1 MTLAGADGLMWQCTL
16 GDPKVR
22 IRGPQDLKGV
32 CVEAVSD
39 AQVDETLLTEMPL
52 LATPPSSPAQ
62 RKRVDAF
69 CKTLPQDTREDRLAV
84 LLTRRWLPV
93 LCAFADA
100 PKGIQEAVLSL
111 QSDFESPECGMSQV
125 TDRVATALSLAGVC
139 SGTMPKSI
147 SRSKLSR
154 ERMHELLNVMVINA
168 ADTLPDGGEAVFCI
182 GALFEHSCEPNAQ
195 FCLSSGNAA
204 LAARLGLKTSAK
216 QIWIGEWRATRPV
229 RAGEAVTVSYLETE
243 MLKLVCISQGIP
255 AARSAPMRAAGPPR
269 KMDNVRMELKI
280 PPRRADRRKSLQ
292 DELMQASE
300 TEEEA
305 AESLEH
311 ANTEAKEEDDDSGED
326 EIWYGNDEGPL
337 PGGFGEDDESEESSF
352 MDDDEIEGAEMR
364 GDRENQDAILD
375 WWCQRQLLRVLR
387 RLVRLPKA
395 GPFKE
400 PLPWQELGL
409 DDYPEVITDP
419 IDLRTIA
426 ERLETGGYQDEE
438 GFVNPDFF
446 WQDVAACWEN
456 CKIYYEEDP
465 EIEAVR
471 MAEEMRVESEKM
483 EEEFWRDLEK
493 FEASLDRV
501 KGAALSK
508 VAAVADVAKGAVE
521 DAASL
526 AVQESKKLAKRA
538 QDWWNKL
545 RGKKGE
551 ELQEQRDIQVLE
563 LAKNEK
569 PRLRDHFL
577 EMLKLRFR
585 MDGWEDIMGI
595 EEEVIVGMRQH
606 WPLLEEESDLLD
618 YPSPQPASRY
628 NRDHIAVERLL
639 PTKYVACIPGGAPS
653 RPKRGESLASSR
665 SSMRSSRVTGTLPGS
680 RRNSL
685 ESSRAGSR
693 GGSRAQSPARSETS
707 ASRHTPRSHR
717 SDGSL
722 SAFSHG
728 SESSKLMSRAV
739 RASVLEAGMT
749 EVPGVDTSS
758 ESDQAASGVP
768 SVQRLSTMMPPRGQR
783 PSVVSE
789 AA

>member
-1 MTLAGADGLMWQCTL
+1 
-16 GDPKVR
+16 
-22 IRGPQDLKGV
+22 
-32 CVEAVSD
+32 
-39 AQVDETLLTEMPL
+39 
-52 LATPPSSPAQ
+52 
-62 RKRVDAF
+62 
-69 CKTLPQDTREDRLAV
+69 
-84 LLTRRWLPV
+84 
-93 LCAFADA
+93 
-100 PKGIQEAVLSL
+100 
-111 QSDFESPECGMSQV
+111 
-125 TDRVATALSLAGVC
+125 
-139 SGTMPKSI
+139 
-147 SRSKLSR
+147 
-154 ERMHELLNVMVINA
+154 
-168 ADTLPDGGEAVFCI
+168 
-182 GALFEHSCEPNAQ
+182 
-195 FCLSSGNAA
+195 
-204 LAARLGLKTSAK
+204 
-216 QIWIGEWRATRPV
+216 
-229 RAGEAVTVSYLETE
+229 
-243 MLKLVCISQGIP
+243 
-255 AARSAPMRAAGPPR
+255 
-269 KMDNVRMELKI
+269 
-280 PPRRADRRKSLQ
+280 
-292 DELMQASE
+292 
-300 TEEEA
+300 
-305 AESLEH
+305 
-311 ANTEAKEEDDDSGED
+311 
-326 EIWYGNDEGPL
+326 
-337 PGGFGEDDESEESSF
+337 
-352 MDDDEIEGAEMR
+352 MDDDEIEGAAALRSEQ
-364 GDRENQDAILD
+364 ESQDAILD

-400 PLPWQELGL
+400 PLPWQDLGL
-409 DDYPEVITDP
+409 EDYPEVITNP

-426 ERLETGGYQDEE
+426 ERLDTGDYQDEE

-446 WQDVAACWEN
+446 WQDIAACWEN

-471 MAEEMRVESEKM
+471 MAEEMRLEAEKM

-521 DAASL
+521 DAAKQ
-526 AVQESKKLAKRA
+526 AMQESKKLAKRA

-585 MDGWEDIMGI
+585 MDGWEDLLGI

-606 WPLLEEESDLLD
+606 WPFLEEESDLVD
-618 YPSPQPASRY
+618 YPKPQPASRY
-628 NRDHIAVERLL
+628 ALEHIAVERLL
-639 PTKYVACIPGGAPS
+639 PTKYVACIQGGTDR

-665 SSMRSSRVTGTLPGS
+665 SSMRSSRTLPGS
-680 RRNSL
+680 RRNSV

-707 ASRHTPRSHR
+707 TSRHTPRSHR

-728 SESSKLMSRAV
+728 SEGSKLMTRAV
-739 RASVLEAGMT
+739 RASILETGLT

-758 ESDQAASGVP
+758 ESDQPGSAAAP
-768 SVQRLSTMMPPRGQR
+768 SVKRLSTLMPPRGQR
-783 PSVVSE
+783 PSVVPE
-789 AA
+789 ASIKLLGQQSA